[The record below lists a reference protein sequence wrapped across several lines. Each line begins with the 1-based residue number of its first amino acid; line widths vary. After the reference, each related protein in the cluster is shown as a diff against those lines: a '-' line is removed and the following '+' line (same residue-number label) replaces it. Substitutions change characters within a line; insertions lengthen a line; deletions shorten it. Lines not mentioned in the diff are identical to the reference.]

1 MKNISLNKNNVMKKF
16 CKIIT
21 CFCIVSLFL
30 VSCNDI
36 LSVDSNRLSTDSQ
49 YGLKT
54 PSDSIFSMF
63 GVFSQLQKLADSYVL
78 LGELRGDLLDV
89 TTSSDLYLR
98 EINNFN
104 ISSNNIY
111 VNIKNYYAVIN
122 NCNYI
127 LHNLDTSVVE
137 QGQQFKLR
145 EYAAVKGIRAWTFM
159 QIALNYK
166 TTKYYENPILTVA
179 DAEKTY
185 PEYSFVDLANK
196 LIPDLEPL
204 KDVTFPNLGYID
216 SYNSS
221 YSYFPIR
228 FLLGDLYLWRGSLT
242 GNTSDYVNAA
252 NNYRDLMYTN
262 RIVVDKNNTSY
273 WVPVNNTISTTF
285 YANWLNAFTFNSGEV
300 LTTIMCPTQYGQ
312 TYYLDSLNNQSKFV
326 PSSIAIKNWDNQT
339 YYMNEASNSQGD
351 LRKYGSVWY
360 KEITTLPTA
369 GSSYSIPS
377 GSEMFVLKYKQYNQ
391 NVIIYRS
398 SLLYLRYAEAVNRL
412 NKPKLAFAVLKYGLN
427 STNMFNSKI
436 IPASEKGT
444 TAPSYMNFSDS
455 RFMNNVG
462 IRMRGLGSMDKD
474 TTFYTFQKQNAMQ
487 DSVLYV
493 EDLIQK
499 ELALETAFEG
509 NRFQDL
515 MRITLRRIQTG
526 EGDASYLADKV
537 AAKHVGNEATTKSL
551 LMVTDNW
558 YIKK

>member
-1 MKNISLNKNNVMKKF
+1 MKIF

-21 CFCIVSLFL
+21 CFFIASVFL
-30 VSCNDI
+30 VGCSDI
-36 LSVDSNRLSTDSQ
+36 LSVDSNSLTTDNQ
-49 YGLKT
+49 YKLKT
-54 PSDSIFSMF
+54 PSDSIYSMF
-63 GVFSQLQKLADSYVL
+63 GVFSQLQKLGDSYVL

-89 TTSSDLYLR
+89 SPTSDLSLR
-98 EINNFN
+98 EIDNFN
-104 ISSNNIY
+104 ISKDNIY
-111 VNIKNYYAVIN
+111 INLKNYYAVIN

-127 LHNLDTSVVE
+127 LHNLDTSVVD
-137 QGQQFKLR
+137 QGQQFKLE

-159 QIALNYK
+159 QIALNFK

-185 PEYSFVDLANK
+185 PEYTLLDLANK

-204 KDVTFPNLGYID
+204 KDVPFPKLGYID
-216 SYNSS
+216 NYNSS
-221 YSYFPIR
+221 FSYFPLR

-242 GNTSDYVNAA
+242 GNTSDYENAA
-252 NNYRDLMYTN
+252 NNYRDLMFQN
-262 RIVVDKNNTSY
+262 RVIINKYYTSY
-273 WVPVNNTISTTF
+273 WVPVNNTISTAW
-285 YANWLNAFTFNSGEV
+285 YANWLNAFNLNSGEV
-300 LTTIMCPTQYGQ
+300 LTTIMCPTKYGQ
-312 TYYLDSLNNQSKFV
+312 NFYLDSLNNQSKFI
-326 PSSIAIKNWDNQT
+326 PSSIALKNWDNQT
-339 YYMNEASNSQGD
+339 YFMNEASNAQGD
-351 LRKYGSVWY
+351 LRKYGSIWY
-360 KEITTLPTA
+360 KEVSTLPTA
-369 GSSYSIPS
+369 GNSYTGTS
-377 GSEMFVLKYKQYNQ
+377 GIQTYVYKYKLYNQ
-391 NVIIYRS
+391 NVIVYRS

-427 STNMFNSKI
+427 STNMFNLKI

-444 TAPSYMNFSDS
+444 TAPSYMNFSDA
-455 RFMNNVG
+455 RFINNVG

-474 TTFYTFQKQNAMQ
+474 TTFYTFQKQIAMN

-537 AAKHVGNEATTKSL
+537 AAKHVGNEATTKGL